1 MARPVGDRIT
11 RHGGDVAEP
20 RLMARRCALINR
32 LVRHQAPARCR
43 GFPIGCLTL
52 GDHRRR
58 GFALADVLRTAS
70 DTQES
75 QRRCH
80 CCGELPHEIHPL
92 SCEIQAYQV
101 GVLIFLVL
109 KRHTLD
115 LIAWVSVDPHSVTQ
129 SEVSS
134 VGRFSRHLFVVP
146 PGPALPIMSQT
157 GIACRPELDSPA
169 AAAISHFD
177 SFNVTLFFSG

>member
-1 MARPVGDRIT
+1 MEKNSAQASLKDILAAQSHFSTIMAGPVGDRIT

-20 RLMARRCALINR
+20 VLWPDVALSMNR
-32 LVRHQAPARCR
+32 LV
-43 GFPIGCLTL
+43 
-52 GDHRRR
+52 
-58 GFALADVLRTAS
+58 
-70 DTQES
+70 
-75 QRRCH
+75 
-80 CCGELPHEIHPL
+80 EIR
-92 SCEIQAYQV
+92 AYQV
-101 GVLIFLVL
+101 GVLILLVL

-115 LIAWVSVDPHSVTQ
+115 LIAWVLVDPHSVTQ

-169 AAAISHFD
+169 AAAISHFG
-177 SFNVTLFFSG
+177 SFNVTLFLAGERRARHQRVTASSGVGWVLDLTKGSQDHVQR